1 MKIGRLL
8 VAACA
13 ALVLVVACASGELR
27 GAVDG
32 AGDDDGSDVVSMA
45 DSLDALPAVA
55 GVTLP
60 TPPQPA
66 GKVFIDLQFPPSR
79 VATADVFRPPQG

>member
-1 MKIGRLL
+1 LFAVKIGRLL

-13 ALVLVVACASGELR
+13 ALALVVACASGELR
-27 GAVDG
+27 GAVD
-32 AGDDDGSDVVSMA
+32 DDGSDVGSMA

-60 TPPQPA
+60 APPQPA